1 MVISLIGCN
10 SQPKINSKEKELPTT
25 IEIAVSKD
33 RKKSFEAIQTD
44 GYGLKY
50 NTECDTIAF
59 ENEEYQF
66 VVKLIESDEWEKLK
80 FTDSN
85 GTFIYCSEIQDES
98 NPTLINL
105 VAILKKY
112 DTNMADVEYELK
124 ELLSEHR
131 LELKKKELDA
141 KYPAR
146 KKLADAGYELTGYAT
161 DEKGQNTISST
172 WTRRKEKDGKNV
184 NISLDVIDKSYVQE
198 YEDSTKIKYS
208 YYWGEN
214 IATISVSITF
224 MKYDFNE
231 NTINESK
238 GLDEK
243 SEVLY
248 SSQAAYIKQE
258 FEKEMK
264 RIGIIV
270 KDLVMPE

>member
-10 SQPKINSKEKELPTT
+10 SQPKINSKEKELLTT
-25 IEIAVSKD
+25 IEIAASKD
-33 RKKSFEAIQTD
+33 IKKSFEAMQAD

-50 NTECDTIAF
+50 NTECDTITF
-59 ENEEYQF
+59 EKEEYQF
-66 VVKLIESDEWEKLK
+66 VVRLIEGDEWEKLK
-80 FTDSN
+80 FIDSN
-85 GTFIYCSEIQDES
+85 GAFIYCSEIKDDS

-131 LELKKKELDA
+131 LELKKKELDE

-146 KKLADAGYELTGYAT
+146 KKLADAGYELTGFAT
-161 DEKGQNTISST
+161 DENGQNTISST
-172 WTRRKEKDGKNV
+172 WTRTKQEDGIIV
-184 NISLDVIDKSYVQE
+184 NISLDIIDKSYIQE
-198 YEDSTKIKYS
+198 YEKSTKIIYS

-214 IATISVSITF
+214 TATVKAATTF
-224 MKYDFNE
+224 LKYDFNE
-231 NTINESK
+231 NTISESN

-264 RIGIIV
+264 RIGINV